1 MQSQGNVH
9 KDETFMGTEVNLVK
23 IRTLAQTSSLSLE
36 CQASSKED
44 DGSCGLYTFPDF
56 IPCHQHLLLS
66 KLEEISMQQKDGH
79 AVVTVSRLKNKV
91 NCPEFC
97 CM

>member
-1 MQSQGNVH
+1 MQSQGNMH

-23 IRTLAQTSSLSLE
+23 SPTLAQTSSLSLE

-44 DGSCGLYTFPDF
+44 DSSCGLYPASW
-56 IPCHQHLLLS
+56 ISAPAINLLLS

-79 AVVTVSRLKNKV
+79 AIVQFLLKNKV
-91 NCPEFC
+91 NRPELS

>member
-9 KDETFMGTEVNLVK
+9 KDERFMGTEVNLVK

-44 DGSCGLYTFPDF
+44 DGSSGLCTFLHF
-56 IPCHQHLLLS
+56 IPCHQHCS
-66 KLEEISMQQKDGH
+66 SANQKRYQC
-79 AVVTVSRLKNKV
+79 SRRMAMPL
-91 NCPEFC
+91 
-97 CM
+97 